1 MNDESNQSLAFVGL
15 SSKQYIARVLC
26 LSVFRFLE
34 CVSVF
39 PAITCAIS
47 VQQRGYKLV
56 DATG

>member
-1 MNDESNQSLAFVGL
+1 MNDESNQSLAFISL
-15 SSKQYIARVLC
+15 SSKQYIAIVLR

-39 PAITCAIS
+39 PAITHVIL
-47 VQQRGYKLV
+47 VQQRGYKSV